1 MSDRIADVH
10 LTRAAMI
17 YVRQSS
23 PGQVRSHTESTRL
36 QLGLRDKARS
46 LGWSEPVVITD
57 DLGVS
62 AAGYAERAGFQR
74 MVAEVSLQRVGIILC
89 LEASRLSRNSKD
101 WAQLFEL
108 CGYAKTLVADGDQ
121 VYDLSIPND
130 RLLLGIKGTVSEY
143 ELALLR
149 QRSAEAIDAKAKRG
163 ELQFSL
169 PAGLCW
175 NDGKVE
181 LAIDQRIQQAIR
193 MVFDK
198 FGQLGSA
205 RQVLIWWRDHDLSM
219 PTRGLPGGTGEV
231 QWCTP
236 TYRLVLSVVRNP
248 LYAGAYVYG
257 RTGSRTRL
265 VEGRATKTRARKP
278 AAEWRVLIVEHHK
291 GYISWEQFE
300 HNQRVLAENAFMT
313 GTRARKS
320 ARGGRCLLAGLLRCA
335 RCGHMLHVAYGRG
348 HEGRYECRQM
358 NKARAAPRCIAFTA
372 RRIDEGIRA
381 AVINAVQGQALQAAI
396 EAAAMMGEQVEQQ
409 RSAVALELEQAR
421 YEAQLARRRY
431 ESVDPQQRLVAA
443 ELEARW
449 NATLQRVKELE
460 QRLEATT
467 AASTIAKPVD
477 RRTLESLAQDLEMVW
492 DTTDAMPL
500 KQRIVRLLMQEIV
513 ADIDTDKAE
522 IVLLIHWVGGR
533 HTELR
538 VARTRVGEHGNAT
551 SQDADAIVRSMAGQ
565 WSDADLAATLN
576 RLGLRTGVGNTWTT
590 SRVLSVRKRLGL
602 VDFDPAL
609 VKPMLTLNQAADEL
623 GVGPWLVRRLIELGV
638 LEAIHPIHGAPWR
651 INPALLRDERVRR
664 VAAALRA
671 RKIRPGSRASA
682 QLNLNISKT

>member
-1 MSDRIADVH
+1 
-10 LTRAAMI
+10 
-17 YVRQSS
+17 
-23 PGQVRSHTESTRL
+23 
-36 QLGLRDKARS
+36 
-46 LGWSEPVVITD
+46 
-57 DLGVS
+57 
-62 AAGYAERAGFQR
+62 

-130 RLLLGIKGTVSEY
+130 RLLLGLKGTVSES

-169 PAGLCW
+169 PVGLCW

-219 PTRGLPGGTGEV
+219 PARGLPGGTGRSNGV
-231 QWCTP
+231 RRPTGSCCPSCAIHSTP
-236 TYRLVLSVVRNP
+236 ARR
-248 LYAGAYVYG
+248 YG

-449 NATLQRVKELE
+449 NATLQRVEELE

-609 VKPMLTLNQAADEL
+609 VKPMLTLNQAGDEL
-623 GVGPWLVRRLIELGV
+623 ESDHGSYGASSSSVFSRQSIRSTAHPGESIPRCSATNGSGESLLPCARARSVQ
-638 LEAIHPIHGAPWR
+638 EA
-651 INPALLRDERVRR
+651 ERV
-664 VAAALRA
+664 L
-671 RKIRPGSRASA
+671 S
-682 QLNLNISKT
+682 

>member
-1 MSDRIADVH
+1 MSDRITEFH
-10 LTRAAMI
+10 LTRAAMV

-36 QLGLRDKARS
+36 QIGLRDKARS

-74 MVAEVSLQRVGIILC
+74 LVAEVSLQRVGIILC

-101 WAQLFEL
+101 WAQLFEV
-108 CGYAKTLVADGDQ
+108 CGYVKTLVADADQ
-121 VYDLSIPND
+121 VYDLAIAND

-149 QRSAEAIDAKAKRG
+149 QRSAEAIDAMAKRG
-163 ELQFSL
+163 ELQFAL

-175 NDGKVE
+175 NDGKIE

-198 FGQLGSA
+198 FEQLGSA
-205 RQVLIWWRDHDLSM
+205 RQVLMWLREHDLSM
-219 PTRGLPGGTGEV
+219 PTPGFPGTGQV
-231 QWCTP
+231 RWCTP

-257 RTGSRTRL
+257 RTGTRTRM
-265 VEGRATKTRARKP
+265 VDGRLQKTRARKP
-278 AAEWRVLIVEHHK
+278 VDKWQVLIVDHHK

-300 HNQRVLAENAFMT
+300 RNQRVMAENAFMT
-313 GTRARKS
+313 GTSARKS

-358 NKARAAPRCIAFTA
+358 NKARAAPRCIGFTA
-372 RRIDEGIRA
+372 QRIDEAVRA
-381 AVINAVQGQALQAAI
+381 AVVNAVQNQALQAAI
-396 EAAAMMGEQVEQQ
+396 EAAAMVEEQVEQQ

-421 YEAQLARRRY
+421 YEAELARRRY

-449 NATLQRVKELE
+449 NATLQRVEQIE

-467 AASTIAKPVD
+467 TASTTANPVD
-477 RRTLESLAQDLEMVW
+477 RRTLESLAQDLKMVW

-533 HTELR
+533 HSEVR

-551 SQDADAIVRSMAGQ
+551 SQDVDAIVRSMAGQ

-590 SRVLSVRKRLGL
+590 SRVLSVRRRLGL

-623 GVGPWLVRRLIELGV
+623 GVGPWVVRRLIEIGV
-638 LEAIHPIHGAPWR
+638 LEAAHPIFGAPWR
-651 INPALLRDERVRR
+651 IDPALLRNERVRR
-664 VAAALRA
+664 VAAAVRA
-671 RKIRPGSRASA
+671 RKIRPGSKASA
-682 QLNLNISKT
+682 QLNLNITKS